1 MLRGDWATHNNALV
15 DQLAAISDEN
25 RFRLLTELREPK
37 TINDIEL
44 TAKTGTAEYRGDR
57 HLTRQGIQYHLDIL
71 RDSGFVRVDLENREG
86 RRMNVHQ
93 IDPGGLFLFHDGVQ
107 RVMASLGE
115 KHPPTDRPTMELDDD
130 QQDPWPPEPRLVLL
144 RGLSPGKAF
153 SLSGKPPG
161 ATRGWIVGRS
171 PKAEVSLSYDPYVAT
186 EDAEIFPTGEG
197 FRILDLRS
205 SKNRVRVN
213 DQTLPCG
220 GEATLNRGDVVHV
233 GRSSLVYHGP

>member
-1 MLRGDWATHNNALV
+1 MTQKEALV
-15 DQLAAISDEN
+15 DKLAAISDAN

-107 RVMASLGE
+107 RVMGSLGE
-115 KHPPTDRPTMELDDD
+115 KHPPTKRPTMEIPEERE
-130 QQDPWPPEPRLVLL
+130 QAWVPEPRLVLM

-161 ATRGWIVGRS
+161 ATRGWIIGRS
-171 PKAEVSLSYDPYVAT
+171 PKAEVSLSYDPYVST
-186 EDAEIFPTGEG
+186 EDAEIFPTEEG
-197 FRILDLRS
+197 FRLLDLRS

-213 DQTLPCG
+213 DRRLGCG
-220 GEATLNRGDVVHV
+220 EEAELKRGDVVHV
-233 GRSSLVYHGP
+233 GRSSLIYQGP